1 MTTQGNRQVGEI
13 GGGEDA
19 LQVAIALAGCLAE
32 LGCCEITLAPKA
44 GAPKALSPRVTN
56 LPREIITTSP
66 CELECVLPLGRPTIH
81 VWFAGAIA
89 TWSTADEWAAK
100 ALSKIDPK

>member
-1 MTTQGNRQVGEI
+1 MSDAGNRLVGEI

-19 LQVAIALAGCLAE
+19 LKVAIALAGCLAE
-32 LGCCEITLAPKA
+32 LGCCEITLAPKS
-44 GAPKALSPRVTN
+44 GPVKALMPRVTN
-56 LPREIITTSP
+56 LPREIINAAP
-66 CELECVLPLGRPTIH
+66 CEMQCVLPLGRPIVH

-100 ALSKIDPK
+100 ELSKVDPR